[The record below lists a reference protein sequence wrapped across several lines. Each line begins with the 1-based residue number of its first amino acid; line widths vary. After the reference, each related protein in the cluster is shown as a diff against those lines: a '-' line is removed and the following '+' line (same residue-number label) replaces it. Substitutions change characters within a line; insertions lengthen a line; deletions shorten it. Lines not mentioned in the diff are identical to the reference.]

1 MAGETKARLGIGG
14 LLAAIIGIIVG
25 FNLLQPIEQTV
36 DTITGST
43 TTTTTTTTSSIPVGT
58 PLMPVNVNIFLLLDT
73 LIICVLI
80 SIWYFFHYK
89 KRGKW

>member
-1 MAGETKARLGIGG
+1 MAGETKAGFGIGG
-14 LLAAIIGIIVG
+14 LIATLIIIVVG
-25 FNLLQPIEQTV
+25 INLLQPIEQTV
-36 DTITGST
+36 GTITGST
-43 TTTTTTTTSSIPVGT
+43 TTTTTTTASSIPAGT

-89 KRGKW
+89 KRGKC